1 MLTRYEKEQWHEP
14 VPDSGL
20 HGKPENAAPAT
31 TPEQQPP
38 AAPARTRSSMN
49 VTYIEF
55 LYPGLIF
62 AENSSRPV
70 PSRELPAVIPGQATG
85 YRFFTRSEV
94 EVDGEKLVGQPKD
107 YSPWTYF
114 GNEYSADQVH
124 ALESDHTRILRDNV
138 RINGWK
144 RVVQTAYG
152 QWYPLNDGDRVVPD
166 ADVERDQ

>member
-1 MLTRYEKEQWHEP
+1 M
-14 VPDSGL
+14 D
-20 HGKPENAAPAT
+20 
-31 TPEQQPP
+31 
-38 AAPARTRSSMN
+38 

-70 PSRELPAVIPGQATG
+70 PRRELPDVIPAQATG
-85 YRFFTRSEV
+85 YRFFTRTEA

-107 YSPWTYF
+107 YSSWTYF
-114 GNEYSADQVH
+114 GTERTAEDVQ
-124 ALESDHTRILRDNV
+124 ALDDDRYRVLKSNV
-138 RINGWK
+138 RINGWQ

-166 ADVERDQ
+166 ADVEREQ